1 VALQFLRFFQQE
13 AASGIILLVAVLLAL
28 GWANSQWHESY
39 FRLWETKLTVRW
51 GSFVCDQDL
60 HFWINEGLMAIFFF
74 VIGLEIK
81 REFLTG
87 ELSSLRVAALPVFA
101 ALGGMVVP
109 AIIYLAFN
117 ASGPGAHGWG
127 IPMATD
133 IAFAIGAMAILGKR
147 IPFAI
152 KVFLTALAVVD
163 DIGAVLV
170 IAIFYTSSISW
181 SSLAVAGLLFA
192 LLVLSNKAGIRPTV
206 VYLILGLGIWLAFI
220 QSGIHATIA
229 GVLLAMTIPS
239 RLEEKAAGR
248 QKGRF
253 SGANKNIFT
262 SWEQRGG
269 GSNNNL
275 QNPEPQVLPEPRA
288 ESEDYEAPLQKLEHL
303 LLPWVSFG
311 VVPIFALANAG
322 VRLKG
327 LEGNLLGT
335 LADPVGVG
343 IITGLVLGKQIG
355 ITLFSWLAVRWG
367 LASIPA
373 PVSWRQIHGAACLAG
388 IGFTMSL
395 FIAILAFGG
404 SPMLAISK
412 ISILTASLISGILG
426 YVLLVT
432 ANSPDDNL

>member
-1 VALQFLRFFQQE
+1 M
-13 AASGIILLVAVLLAL
+13 AV
-28 GWANSQWHESY
+28 
-39 FRLWETKLTVRW
+39 
-51 GSFVCDQDL
+51 
-60 HFWINEGLMAIFFF
+60 FFF
-74 VIGLEIK
+74 IIGLEIK
-81 REFLTG
+81 REFLAG

-117 ASGPGAHGWG
+117 AGGPGAPGWG

-133 IAFAIGAMAILGKR
+133 IAFAIGVMAILGKR

-239 RLEEKAAGR
+239 RLEEKAAGH
-248 QKGRF
+248 QKRRF
-253 SGANKNIFT
+253 SG
-262 SWEQRGG
+262 
-269 GSNNNL
+269 
-275 QNPEPQVLPEPRA
+275 PRA
-288 ESEDYEAPLQKLEHL
+288 ESEDDEAPLQKLERL

-327 LEGNLLGT
+327 LEGNLLAT
-335 LADPVGVG
+335 LADPVGLG

-355 ITLFSWLAVRWG
+355 ITLFSWLAVRWR

-373 PVSWRQIHGAACLAG
+373 AVSWRQIHGAACLAG

-404 SPMLAISK
+404 SPMLAMSK

-426 YVLLVT
+426 YALLVT